1 LLKPAKLTNSLYMR
15 TPPRLQKGDL
25 IALASPARHISK
37 EELMPAV
44 EIIKARGYRVQLD
57 QDALAIHNQF
67 AGTDRDRTE
76 HFQKLIDTSD
86 LKAIICT
93 RGGYGSLRMIDKLD
107 FSAFRR
113 RPKWV
118 VGYSDITVFHTHLLH
133 YGFESIHGSM
143 PINFAK
149 NTPEALQSLFD
160 CLEGKRPTYRAGKH
174 PLNRCGTAEGTLM
187 GGNLSILY
195 SLVGSYSF
203 PKTKGNILFIEDLDE
218 YLYHIDR
225 MMLSLKRAEV
235 FDGLGGLIVGG
246 MTGMNDNKVPY
257 GKTAEEI
264 IREQLSGFDFPICFG
279 FPAGHIDDNRALVM
293 GGRVSLNVDAEGSVL
308 LST

>member
-1 LLKPAKLTNSLYMR
+1 MR

-25 IALASPARHISK
+25 IALASPARSISK
-37 EELMPAV
+37 EELMPAI

-57 QDALAIHNQF
+57 QDVMAVHNQF
-67 AGTDRDRTE
+67 AGADRDRID
-76 HFQKLIDTSD
+76 HFQHLINLPD

-93 RGGYGSLRMIDKLD
+93 RGGYGSLRIIDKLD

-113 RPKWV
+113 RPKWI
-118 VGYSDITVFHTHLLH
+118 VGYSDITVFHTHLIH
-133 YGFESIHGSM
+133 FGFESIHGSM
-143 PINFAK
+143 PLNFK
-149 NTPEALQSLFD
+149 NNTPEALQSLFD
-160 CLEGKRPTYRAGKH
+160 CLEGKRPTYRADPH
-174 PLNRCGTAEGTLM
+174 QLNRWGSAEGVLM

-257 GKTAEEI
+257 GKSAEEI

-293 GGRVSLNVDAEGSVL
+293 GGRVSFNVDAEGAML
-308 LST
+308 IST